1 MSPKKLHT
9 APRKRI
15 SHASGCAGNKPALPA
30 GQPCAI
36 TILPPV
42 KPSLSEIE
50 CASCTVIDAQ
60 KHEAQK
66 IEAQRNAVPE
76 NEVLKEN
83 ESEEVSNGPHQNQAS
98 ANHGAPE
105 KAINPVYSPTLEDF
119 VRMAWTHLEPV
130 SPLVWNWHLDLICD
144 YLTLIRS
151 NGFKPTCGKEL
162 EGIIFNVPP
171 RTMKSLLISV
181 FFPIWVWTVD
191 PARRFMFVSY
201 SEKLSTQ
208 HSVYRRSLIESEWYQ
223 ERWGKVFRLSRD
235 QNVKSHYENSRR
247 GTMFSTGMQATAT
260 GMGGDILIFDDPLNP
275 EQAISQAEREA
286 VNVRFD
292 TTFRSR
298 INDPATGIK
307 IIIMQRLHEL
317 DLTGHVLARES
328 PRWEHVSL
336 PAIAQKDKDWKFP
349 ISKKTVTQKAGD
361 LLWPQRLTE
370 SFLASQRV
378 GMGSWAFNGQY
389 QQTPAPLDGG
399 IIKRAWVRFYRE
411 LPAHFDFMVQSWDCT
426 FSGGSDNDF
435 VAGQVWGRSG
445 GKYYMLPYRAYERLD
460 FGPTMAAIKSAHA
473 KFPSAH
479 AVLIEDKANGPAII
493 SELQKEIPG
502 VVAVNPEGGKIA
514 RAQAT
519 APLWEAGSIELPD
532 PQIFGTTWMEDYLH
546 NICAFPKAAHDDDM
560 DATSQALIYMRSRLG
575 GGIVDFYRQQ
585 ASMAANAGAITA
597 AIAGGQGKLPGT
609 GNHSGTRSYSGTR
622 NYSETRRAALQRSSG
637 DHVAMT
643 DDNVLPHD
651 IIEAVTQGSQIHCN
665 ARQYPE
671 IRAALL
677 NAISSPT
684 GPSDEMCTLFIN
696 NEIQRLDLLFEQDYR

>member
-1 MSPKKLHT
+1 MSPKKLLT
-9 APRKRI
+9 
-15 SHASGCAGNKPALPA
+15 ND
-30 GQPCAI
+30 QPCAVS
-36 TILPPV
+36 ILTPV
-42 KPSLSEIE
+42 KPADPEIDR
-50 CASCTVIDAQ
+50 ASCSIIEVPRN
-60 KHEAQK
+60 EVPRNEVRRN
-66 IEAQRNAVPE
+66 EAQRNDVQNNEAHNNEALEKSHPEEVIAVPE
-76 NEVLKEN
+76 
-83 ESEEVSNGPHQNQAS
+83 QNQAS
-98 ANHGAPE
+98 VNSEASD
-105 KAINPVYSPTLEDF
+105 KAKALNPVYSPTLEEF

-144 YLTLIRS
+144 YLTLIRN

-208 HSVYRRSLIESEWYQ
+208 HSVYRRSLIESKWYQ
-223 ERWGKVFRLSRD
+223 EKWGKLFQLSRD
-235 QNVKSHYENSRR
+235 QNVKSHYENSKR

-275 EQAISQAEREA
+275 EQAISQLEREA

-298 INDPATGIK
+298 INDPVTGVK
-307 IIIMQRLHEL
+307 IIIMQRLHEM

-328 PRWEHVSL
+328 HRWEHVSL
-336 PAIAQKDKDWKFP
+336 PAIAQENKTWEFP
-349 ISKKTVTQKAGD
+349 ISKETVTQKAGD

-389 QQTPAPLDGG
+389 QQSPAPLDGG
-399 IIKRAWVRFYRE
+399 IVKRAWVRFYRE
-411 LPAHFDFMVQSWDCT
+411 LPEHFDFMVQSWDCT

-435 VAGQVWGRSG
+435 VAGQVWARSG
-445 GKYYMLPYRAYERLD
+445 GKYYMLPYRTYERLD

-502 VVAVNPEGGKIA
+502 IVAVNPEGGKIA

-532 PQIFGTTWMEDYLH
+532 PQIFGATWMEDYLH

-585 ASMAANAGAITA
+585 ATLAAGATVA
-597 AIAGGQGKLPGT
+597 DHSKLSGT
-609 GNHSGTRSYSGTR
+609 GNYSGIRSYSGTR
-622 NYSETRRAALQRSSG
+622 NYSETRRAASRRSSG
-637 DHVAMT
+637 DRVAIAE
-643 DDNVLPHD
+643 DNVLPHD
-651 IIEAVTQGSQIHCN
+651 IIEAVSQGSQIHCN

-671 IRAALL
+671 IRAALTQAAKTPNDFQHEIHASL
-677 NAISSPT
+677 
-684 GPSDEMCTLFIN
+684 IN
-696 NEIQRLDLLFEQDYR
+696 REVERLDVLFGIAAAE